1 MTYTKAEPIKRYCK
15 SKQVMCE
22 LANELGYCK
31 ITACANPSSFPK
43 TYTSNRTNYKGGETN
58 DERRSDYTIET
69 RTWNK

>member
-43 TYTSNRTNYKGGETN
+43 TYTSNRTNYKGGDTE
-58 DERRSDYTIET
+58 
-69 RTWNK
+69 